1 MSRVDKVE
9 VHQQPERR
17 GRGRPKTRSDDEQA
31 AAIVAQARALFL
43 AGGYGRT
50 TMDEIAA
57 ACRISK
63 RTLYRLFPAKIDLFA
78 AIIEEHRFSMLA
90 LPGDYDQ
97 LSLVDAI
104 AAIFRVD
111 IGDAENRERMALVG
125 FVLSEMR
132 QFPEL
137 GKVVHVHG
145 AEPSRAMLA
154 AWLARQAE
162 RGRIRIANPG
172 YTARMLMDLIFGA
185 IPLKHSD
192 LPEWPEEHDRSNYLR
207 EAIRLMVEGMVPR

>member
-1 MSRVDKVE
+1 MLEEDRLPQK
-9 VHQQPERR
+9 R
-17 GRGRPKTRSDDEQA
+17 GRGRPKARSDDEQA
-31 AAIVAQARALFL
+31 AAIVTQARALFL

-78 AIIEEHRFSMLA
+78 AIVEEHRFTMLA

-97 LSLVDAI
+97 LSLIDAI

-111 IGDAENRERMALVG
+111 IGDAENQERMALVG
-125 FVLSEMR
+125 FVLAEIR

-137 GKVVHVHG
+137 GNVVRIHG
-145 AEPSRAMLA
+145 ADPSRAELT

-162 RGRIRIANPG
+162 RGRIRLANPE

-185 IPLKHSD
+185 VPLKQPG
-192 LPEWPEEHDRSNYLR
+192 LPDWPRETDRRNYLR
-207 EAIRLMVEGMVPR
+207 EAIRLIVEGMMPR